1 MYQNV
6 LLVLEDLC
14 RGVSEIQDSVVL
26 GSGFIH
32 KTNQVVDL
40 WSETHDDYDDGYN
53 DDDDDMIM
61 MVMMMMMMITSRA
74 LIYYLI
80 SRFYMALFSALGK
93 THCTLVACVSE

>member
-1 MYQNV
+1 MYQNA
-6 LLVLEDLC
+6 LLDMEGFCSGL
-14 RGVSEIQDSVVL
+14 SEIQDSPLL

-40 WSETHDDYDDGYN
+40 RSETHDDYDDGYN
-53 DDDDDMIM
+53 DDDDDMM
-61 MVMMMMMMITSRA
+61 MMAMMMMMITSRA